1 MSNENDSSQKD
12 WDQSLQSCQPI
23 EQFLEL
29 KNPSN
34 DTDVESASLVPGV
47 PKDSIKSLEKDDVRE
62 YDGEVLD
69 RASLDQYFVPSSLI
83 ERWGSAMGILFLIN
97 WSQTHNIKTSP

>member
-1 MSNENDSSQKD
+1 MFERGDTVVNEDDSSQKD
-12 WDQSLQSCQPI
+12 WEKVLQSCQPI

-34 DTDVESASLVPGV
+34 DTDVESASLVTGV
-47 PKDSIKSLEKDDVRE
+47 PKDFIRSLRKDDVLE

-69 RASLDQYFVPSSLI
+69 RASFDLYSVPLSLI
-83 ERWGSAMGILFLIN
+83 ERWGSAMGILVLIN
-97 WSQTHNIKTSP
+97 WS